1 MKANL
6 YEVALHLAE
15 GIGGVTARH
24 LLAAFG
30 SAEEIF
36 KAKKSQILRLQGVG
50 EKVAKSLTEQIPTL
64 FQRAEKEILQAEK
77 KNIQMHFFTEPTY
90 PSRLKQIDDAPIL
103 IYQKGDA
110 SLNQEKHLAIVGTR
124 QASHYGRQFLEEL
137 LLELKA
143 YKPLIISGMAYGIDI
158 IAHRE
163 ALKNQL
169 CTVGVLANGLDLM
182 YPALHQHTAEQMLA
196 EGGALISE
204 SPLGTKPDAP
214 RFPAR
219 NRITAALADIV
230 LVVESMKKGGAMIT
244 AQYANDYHREV
255 AALPGNYHLATS
267 EGCNLLIKKHQA
279 HLVTCAED
287 LAYLMNWEK
296 ESQTAKKKKKSLNLS
311 EYSLNQ
317 EETLVIK
324 ELFEKEQSSIDELSL
339 FLSIPLNHIAVILL
353 NLEMQDLIEALPGK
367 RFRLKQKL
375 YF

>member
-1 MKANL
+1 MKANI

-15 GIGGVTARH
+15 GIGGVTARQ
-24 LLAAFG
+24 LLAVFG

-36 KAKKSQILRLQGVG
+36 KAKTHQIIRIQGLG
-50 EKVAKSLTEQIPTL
+50 KKTAQLLSNNAHTIL
-64 FQRAEKEILQAEK
+64 QRAEKEIAEAEK
-77 KNIQMHFFTEPTY
+77 RNIQLHFFNSPHY
-90 PSRLKQIDDAPIL
+90 PVRLKQIEDAPIL
-103 IYQKGDA
+103 LYQKGTS

-124 QASHYGRQFLEEL
+124 QASPYGRAFLEEL

-169 CTVGVLANGLDLM
+169 CTLGILANGLDSL
-182 YPALHQHTAEQMLA
+182 YPAAHQHTADLMLS
-196 EGGALISE
+196 EGGALLAE
-204 SPLGTKPDAP
+204 SPFGTKPDAP

-219 NRITAALADIV
+219 NRITAALADVV

-244 AQYANDYHREV
+244 AQYANDYNREV
-255 AALPGNYHLATS
+255 VALPGNVGVSTS

-279 HLVTCAED
+279 HLITSAED
-287 LAYLMNWEK
+287 IAYLMNWEK
-296 ESQTAKKKKKSLNLS
+296 ESNPSKKKRKSLS
-311 EYSLNQ
+311 IDDYQLNS
-317 EETLVIK
+317 EETLLIK
-324 ELFEKEQSSIDELSL
+324 ELFEKEQASIDELSL

-353 NLEMQDLIEALPGK
+353 NLEMKDLIEALPGK

-375 YF
+375 YL

>member
-1 MKANL
+1 MKANI

-15 GIGGVTARH
+15 GIGGVTARQ
-24 LLAAFG
+24 LLAVFG

-36 KAKKSQILRLQGVG
+36 KAKTHQIIRIQGLG
-50 EKVAKSLTEQIPTL
+50 KKTAQLLSNNAHTIL
-64 FQRAEKEILQAEK
+64 QRAEKEIAEAEK
-77 KNIQMHFFTEPTY
+77 RNIQLHFFNSPHY
-90 PSRLKQIDDAPIL
+90 PVRLKQIEDAPIL
-103 IYQKGDA
+103 LYQKGTS

-124 QASHYGRQFLEEL
+124 QASPYGRAFLEEL

-169 CTVGVLANGLDLM
+169 CTIGILANGLDSL
-182 YPALHQHTAEQMLA
+182 YPAAHQHTADLMLS
-196 EGGALISE
+196 EGGALLAE
-204 SPLGTKPDAP
+204 SPFGTKPDAP

-219 NRITAALADIV
+219 NRITAALADVV

-244 AQYANDYHREV
+244 AQYANDYNREV
-255 AALPGNYHLATS
+255 VALPGNVGVSTS

-279 HLVTCAED
+279 HLITSAED
-287 LAYLMNWEK
+287 IAYLMNWEK
-296 ESQTAKKKKKSLNLS
+296 ESNPSKKKRKSLS
-311 EYSLNQ
+311 IDDYQLNS
-317 EETLVIK
+317 EETLLIK
-324 ELFEKEQSSIDELSL
+324 ELFEKEQASIDELSL

-353 NLEMQDLIEALPGK
+353 NLEMKDLIEALPGK

-375 YF
+375 YL

>member
-1 MKANL
+1 MKANI
-6 YEVALHLAE
+6 YEVALHIAE
-15 GIGGVTARH
+15 GIGGVTARQ
-24 LLAAFG
+24 LLAVFG

-36 KAKKSQILRLQGVG
+36 KAKKHQIIRIQGLG
-50 EKVAKSLTEQIPTL
+50 EKIAQLLTNNSQSIL
-64 FQRAEKEILQAEK
+64 QKAEKEIQEAEK
-77 KNIQMHFFTEPTY
+77 RNIQLHFFNSPHY
-90 PSRLKQIDDAPIL
+90 PVRLKQIDDAPIL
-103 IYQKGDA
+103 LYQKGTS

-124 QASHYGRQFLEEL
+124 QASSYGKVFLEEL

-169 CTVGVLANGLDLM
+169 CTIGILANGLDSL
-182 YPALHQHTAEQMLA
+182 YPAAHQSTADLMLSQ
-196 EGGALISE
+196 GGALLAE

-244 AQYANDYHREV
+244 AQYANDYNREV
-255 AALPGNYHLATS
+255 VALPGNVGVSTS
-267 EGCNLLIKKHQA
+267 EGCNLLIKRHQA
-279 HLVTCAED
+279 HLISSAED
-287 LAYLMNWEK
+287 IAYLMNWEK
-296 ESQTAKKKKKSLNLS
+296 ESNLSKKKRKSLSISDYKLS
-311 EYSLNQ
+311 S

-324 ELFEKEQSSIDELSL
+324 KLFEKEQASIDELSL

-375 YF
+375 YL

>member
-1 MKANL
+1 MKANI

-15 GIGGVTARH
+15 GIGGVTARQ
-24 LLAAFG
+24 LLAVFG

-36 KAKKSQILRLQGVG
+36 KAKKHQIIRIQGLG
-50 EKVAKSLTEQIPTL
+50 EKTTKHLLDDAKTILQK
-64 FQRAEKEILQAEK
+64 AEKEIQEVEK
-77 KNIQMHFFTEPTY
+77 RNIQLHFFNSPHY
-90 PSRLKQIDDAPIL
+90 PVRLKQIEDAPIL
-103 IYQKGDA
+103 LYQKGLS

-124 QASHYGRQFLEEL
+124 QASPYGRTFLEEL
-137 LLELKA
+137 LLELKS

-169 CTVGVLANGLDLM
+169 CTIGILANGLDSL
-182 YPALHQHTAEQMLA
+182 YPAAHQQTADLMLSQ
-196 EGGALISE
+196 GGALLSE

-219 NRITAALADIV
+219 NRITAALADVV

-244 AQYANDYHREV
+244 AQYANDYNREV
-255 AALPGNYHLATS
+255 VALPGNVGVSTS

-279 HLVTCAED
+279 HLITSAED

-296 ESQTAKKKKKSLNLS
+296 ESNPSSKKRKPLNLKD
-311 EYSLNQ
+311 YNLNE
-317 EETLVIK
+317 EETAVIK
-324 ELFEKEQSSIDELSL
+324 KLFEKENLGIDELSL
-339 FLSIPLNHIAVILL
+339 LLSIPLNHIAVILL
-353 NLEMQDLIEALPGK
+353 NLEMQDLIEPLPGK

-375 YF
+375 YL